1 MSGQRLIEQVLSLE
15 NSLGRLA
22 LPLQQMLDEMRYLRC
37 ARLRL
42 RCSSMV
48 NRIVVATVAGT
59 MPDVPEALPLA
70 FGDAA
75 GKVAAAA
82 LAATTRS
89 ADDAMA
95 RAHGALAE
103 AEALVP
109 VAAPAAAPDIV

>member
-1 MSGQRLIEQVLSLE
+1 MSGQTLIEQVLSLE

-22 LPLQQMLDEMRYLRC
+22 MPLQAMLDEERYLRC

-59 MPDVPEALPLA
+59 MPEVPDGLPLT

-82 LAATTRS
+82 VTATIEA
-89 ADDAMA
+89 ADDAMERA
-95 RAHGALAE
+95 RVALAE
-103 AEALVP
+103 AEMLVP
-109 VAAPAAAPDIV
+109 VADRSAARGIV